1 MPPSARALAF
11 TLALLAVS
19 PARAD
24 DDEPVPVQRYL
35 ESLRLGDF
43 LREVQIVYPPL
54 REWPSFREPGGRI
67 TKYHVERAYAKHF
80 PWDIDSLRLGF
91 RWGRLVVIQA
101 VYNERFAKE
110 KPLEKIVVDLSLIYG
125 EPSRRGMVYSWQD
138 RSTVIRVFNEE
149 QPSPDGAAVELHPSI
164 EVSDRGVRARVD

>member
-11 TLALLAVS
+11 FIALVAAS
-19 PARAD
+19 PTRAD

-35 ESLRLGDF
+35 ESLRLGDY

-67 TKYHVERAYAKHF
+67 TKYYVERAYAKHF

-101 VYNERFAKE
+101 IYNERFAKE
-110 KPLEKIVVDLSLIYG
+110 KPLERLVVDLSLIYG
-125 EPSRRGMVYSWQD
+125 EPSRRGMVYTWRD
-138 RSTVIRVFNEE
+138 GKTVLKVFNEE
-149 QPSPDGAAVELHPSI
+149 QPSPDGTAVELHPSI
-164 EVSDRGVRARVD
+164 EISERGIRERVD